1 MVIAV
6 ILVTYFIDHVLD
18 KKYPWIWPSLL
29 CASGFGICCSTYLFL
44 DMPIIDTWIFLFP
57 LSYSVF
63 FFSNSLKAAIPWTR
77 RRSAGAAS
85 ASSPPSPEE
94 GTEYFIRKGIVPEA
108 EREVYE
114 YGFDI
119 TIYTITSTLE
129 LLLGQFL
136 GDLHL
141 LHLSVLRRG
150 VPRLHAPALLPD
162 DVRRAPG
169 RARLLAPPLPAL
181 GAGGP
186 RRPAHPAPQQAVS
199 AGEQEGADPALGPLL
214 PVRQGA
220 LQARVLNE
228 KFNRSSIFFGI
239 LKRESTGRCWRAGFA
254 RRG

>member
-18 KKYPWIWPSLL
+18 RKYPWIWPSLL

-57 LSYSVF
+57 LFYSVF

-85 ASSPPSPEE
+85 AFSPPSPEE

-114 YGFDI
+114 YGFAI
-119 TIYTITSTLE
+119 TIYTIASALGFLLLG

-136 GDLHL
+136 GGAVLIVI
-141 LHLSVLRRG
+141 LHLSVLRR
-150 VPRLHAPALLPD
+150 VYHASTHLRCFLTMCAGLLAGLGFSLLPCPLW
-162 DVRRAPG
+162 V
-169 RARLLAPPLPAL
+169 LAVLAVPLPCT
-181 GAGGP
+181 P
-186 RRPAHPAPQQAVS
+186 T
-199 AGEQEGADPALGPLL
+199 
-214 PVRQGA
+214 
-220 LQARVLNE
+220 
-228 KFNRSSIFFGI
+228 SSI
-239 LKRESTGRCWRAGFA
+239 CWRT
-254 RRG
+254 RRR

>member
-57 LSYSVF
+57 LFYSVF

-77 RRSAGAAS
+77 RRSAGATS
-85 ASSPPSPEE
+85 AFSPPSPEG

-129 LLLGQFL
+129 LLLLGLLLGQFL
-136 GDLHL
+136 QRGPDRPL

-150 VPRLHAPALLPD
+150 YHASTHLRCFLTMCAGFLAGLGFSLLPC
-162 DVRRAPG
+162 P
-169 RARLLAPPLPAL
+169 LLAL
-181 GAGGP
+181 
-186 RRPAHPAPQQAVS
+186 AVLAS
-199 AGEQEGADPALGPLL
+199 
-214 PVRQGA
+214 
-220 LQARVLNE
+220 
-228 KFNRSSIFFGI
+228 RSPCT
-239 LKRESTGRCWRAGFA
+239 STSCICWRT
-254 RRG
+254 RRR